1 MVVVSQQGV
10 IGVVNAQ
17 AEAIFGY
24 RREELIGQHIQM
36 LIPEH
41 FHALHPDSR
50 AGYFTEPRR
59 RAMGGGRELHGRRK
73 DGSEVPVEIGLNPI
87 QTSEGVQVVAS
98 IIDITERRHAE
109 LESAKQRN
117 ELAHLSRVTMLGEL
131 SGSLAHELNQPLTA
145 ILSNAQAAQRF
156 LSREQ
161 PDLDEIRASLKDI
174 VDEDKRAG
182 EIIYRL
188 RALFKK
194 GEVQQEP
201 VDINE
206 LMIDVLKFLNSDLV
220 DHMVT
225 TRTELQGDLPRVQA
239 DRVQLQQVLIN
250 LIHNGCDAMAEEE
263 APNRQ
268 LTLRTEFANGEGVH
282 VSVIDRG
289 CGIAPERMETVF
301 EPFITTKKE
310 GMGLGLAVCR
320 TIVSAHGGRLW
331 VTNNADRGAN
341 FQITLP
347 ASEAGAP

>member
-1 MVVVSQQGV
+1 
-10 IGVVNAQ
+10 
-17 AEAIFGY
+17 
-24 RREELIGQHIQM
+24 
-36 LIPEH
+36 
-41 FHALHPDSR
+41 
-50 AGYFTEPRR
+50 
-59 RAMGGGRELHGRRK
+59 
-73 DGSEVPVEIGLNPI
+73 
-87 QTSEGVQVVAS
+87 
-98 IIDITERRHAE
+98 
-109 LESAKQRN
+109 
-117 ELAHLSRVTMLGEL
+117 MLGEL

-156 LSREQ
+156 LSRDQ
-161 PDLDEIRASLKDI
+161 PDLDEVRESLKDI
-174 VDEDKRAG
+174 VDENKRAG
-182 EIIYRL
+182 ETIYRL

-225 TRTELQGDLPRVQA
+225 TRTELQDGLPRVQA